1 MDFNIAFFQSEHQF
15 HLLNLNSDTIETFPI
30 ENLTN
35 KEIHLFC
42 LDHKF
47 EEVPLENLI
56 GDWIKF
62 APSTYKDL
70 SCDVFELNSL
80 ISKQDFLDTLKKWTF
95 QNNLNLIEEIYPRIN
110 FLKKL
115 SKENHSLFIEELHYL
130 LSTQLVA
137 SGIMIFF
144 HDLEEIEEGQN
155 PTLVKK
161 IILGRKNT
169 LLNKTN
175 EQEAMLFN
183 YYKSHFTEDF
193 NLIDLEISKSA
204 LTFSSLINQSPI
216 LIMAKISDFNSL
228 QKSMLEGLFKGLCT

>member
-1 MDFNIAFFQSEHQF
+1 MDFNIAFIQNEHQF
-15 HLLNLNSDTIETFPI
+15 HLLNLNSNTIETLPI

-47 EEVPLENLI
+47 EEISLEDLVGN
-56 GDWIKF
+56 WIKF
-62 APSTYKDL
+62 APFTYKDL
-70 SCDVFELNSL
+70 SCDTFELNSL
-80 ISKQDFLDTLKKWTF
+80 VSKQEFLDLLRKWTF
-95 QNNLNLIEEIYPRIN
+95 QNNLKLIEEIYPRIDY
-110 FLKKL
+110 LKKL

-130 LSTQLVA
+130 LSTQLLT

-144 HDLEEIEEGQN
+144 HDLEEVEEGQN

-161 IILGRKNT
+161 LILGRKNT
-169 LLNKTN
+169 VLNKAN
-175 EQEAMLFN
+175 EQEAMLFD

-193 NLIDLEISKSA
+193 NLIDLELSKSA

-216 LIMAKISDFNSL
+216 LVMAKVSDFNSL
-228 QKSMLEGLFKGLCT
+228 QKSMLEGLFRGLCA